1 MNKKLGKNGIFFWLF
16 LAPVLIAL
24 FMVVVIPLLYG
35 VYYSFTNWDGINTPQ
50 FAGVTNYIQ
59 LLGDKVLEILF
70 GSLLSLLLY
79 QLF

>member
-59 LLGDKVLEILF
+59 LLGDEGF
-70 GSLLSLLLY
+70 
-79 QLF
+79 